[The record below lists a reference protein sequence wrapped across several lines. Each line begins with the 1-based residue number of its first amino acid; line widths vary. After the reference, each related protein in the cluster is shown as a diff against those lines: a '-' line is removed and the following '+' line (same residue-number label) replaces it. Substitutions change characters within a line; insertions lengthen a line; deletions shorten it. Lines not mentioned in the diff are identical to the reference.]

1 MILSVLL
8 TKFTWFPTWV
18 ASPLCIAGWLYIG
31 YTIWR
36 YECWRASGP
45 RGIYL
50 NPGGMNGDIRVVL
63 AWLFFGPALM
73 GVNVALRR
81 GWIHR
86 NREGK
91 LTFEKEEK
99 EVEIQVDLE

>member
-1 MILSVLL
+1 MILPVLL
-8 TKFTWFPTWV
+8 TIFTEWFPAWV

-31 YTIWR
+31 NTCWS

-45 RGIYL
+45 RGVYI
-50 NPGGMNGDIRVVL
+50 NPAGSGDIRAIF

-86 NREGK
+86 NQEGK
-91 LTFEKEEK
+91 LTFEKE
-99 EVEIQVDLE
+99 VEIRVDLE